1 MLFFKLLER
10 IFNMK
15 THCNIIGFAGLLFL
29 VLSCKTTSNKTP
41 DLISE
46 IISKSEDSLLKA
58 VWSRRDHYK
67 LQIHYSQIQTHD
79 NARPGFKTWTYPEQ
93 APAYFYPASTVK
105 LPLAILAMQKLRTL
119 QKQGVPITHE
129 IPFKL
134 YNSSMQIVKAVDSTH
149 EKGWLT
155 IGHLIKKI
163 FLVSDNEAY
172 NYLYDFLGRDS
183 INRALNA
190 KGIEGFRI
198 SHKLSTKHSFEGSPH
213 IIFFSESS
221 DTLYHQK
228 PLKNQDSLVALTL
241 NGLNKGKGF
250 MQGKTYVEEPMDF
263 SNKNYLSLE
272 ALDQLL
278 KRLIFPEAFP
288 SHLQFDLDQDDYTF
302 LNYWMSRVP
311 TEISHPNYDKAI
323 YYDSY
328 GKFLMYGDT
337 KGQMTPNLRLYNKIG
352 LAYGTVTDAAYIT
365 NAKGVHFFLAASLLV
380 NENQIFNDNTYEYDT
395 VGIPFLAALGR
406 AFYNYER
413 QRDY

>member
-15 THCNIIGFAGLLFL
+15 MHCNIIGFVGLLFL
-29 VLSCKTTSNKTP
+29 VLSCKTKTPGTP

-58 VWSRRDHYK
+58 VWSRRDHYN
-67 LQIHYSQIQTHD
+67 LQISYSQIQTHENGSTD
-79 NARPGFKTWTYPEQ
+79 FKTWMYPEQ
-93 APAYFYPASTVK
+93 APSYFYPASTVK

-129 IPFKL
+129 TPFKL

-183 INRALNA
+183 INNVLKS

-198 SHKLSTKHSFEGSPH
+198 SHKLLTKQGFEGSPH
-213 IIFFSESS
+213 IIFFSESL
-221 DTLYHQK
+221 DTVYHQK

-241 NGLNKGKGF
+241 KGLNKGKGF
-250 MQGKTYVEEPMDF
+250 MQGKTYVKEPMDF
-263 SNKNYLSLE
+263 SNKNYMSLK

-288 SHLQFDLDQDDYTF
+288 SHLQFDLDQKDYTF
-302 LNYWMSRVP
+302 LSYWMSRVP

-337 KGQMTPNLRLYNKIG
+337 KGKMTPDIRLYNKIG

-365 NAKGVHFFLAASLLV
+365 NAKGVQFFLAASLLV
-380 NENQIFNDNTYEYDT
+380 NENQIFNDDVYEYDT
-395 VGIPFLAALGR
+395 VGIPFLAGLGR
-406 AFYNYER
+406 VFYNYELHR
-413 QRDY
+413 N